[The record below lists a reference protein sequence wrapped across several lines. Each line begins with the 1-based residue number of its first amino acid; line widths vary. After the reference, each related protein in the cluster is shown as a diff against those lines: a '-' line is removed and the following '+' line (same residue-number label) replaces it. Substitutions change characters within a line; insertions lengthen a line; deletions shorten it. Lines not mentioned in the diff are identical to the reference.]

1 MGNEQ
6 KQPGRLDP
14 HLDLHSEV
22 EHPIHGSTR
31 IYCSKS
37 LPMTFL
43 MRLERITTHSR
54 LYNLFQQVQDKESSY
69 LLTLYGFK
77 L

>member
-6 KQPGRLDP
+6 KSQGRLDP

-22 EHPIHGSTR
+22 EHPIHGVTS
-31 IYCSKS
+31 IYSSKS

-43 MRLERITTHSR
+43 MRLERITTNSR
-54 LYNLFQQVQDKESSY
+54 LYNLFQQIQDK
-69 LLTLYGFK
+69 
-77 L
+77 